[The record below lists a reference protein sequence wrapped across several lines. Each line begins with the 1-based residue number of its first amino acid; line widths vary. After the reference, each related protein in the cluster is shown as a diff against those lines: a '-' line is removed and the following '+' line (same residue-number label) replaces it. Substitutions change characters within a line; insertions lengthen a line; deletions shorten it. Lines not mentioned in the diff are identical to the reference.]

1 VYCHFLGDIIY
12 GNVPGC
18 QVFRRTRFVV
28 RKVLKT
34 AKKSSSLKKATP
46 KKAVKAKSK
55 TVSIKKTPSSKRT
68 APATRILIVNY
79 EFPPLGGG
87 GGVAALD
94 LAREWAKHAQVD
106 VLTSSFKDL
115 PRSEKVEG
123 INIYRVRVLFRRSR
137 DAASFISMLS
147 YLFFGFFKGMSLA
160 KKNRYTVINTHFAVP
175 SGPLGYIIGKLFSIP
190 NVLSLHGGDIYD
202 PSKKSSPHK
211 SIIFRTVIRII
222 LNRATRV
229 IAQSSNTR
237 GNAITYYKPK
247 KEIEIIALP
256 FHPPVIPKTKRSD
269 LAVDKNDFLIVT
281 CGRVV
286 KRKAYDVLIH
296 ALFEIKNPRVKLAIL
311 GDGPERKNL
320 EDLANYLGLHDRV
333 RFMGFVSEQEKF
345 SFLNVSDLFALTSL
359 HEGFGIVFMEAMF
372 CGKPIVCT
380 NHGGQTDFLF
390 HEQNALLLD
399 VGDIKACAEYISRF
413 MSDKKLYSRC
423 VTQNKKKI
431 RDFYADRISS
441 EYMKVFNEIRKR
453 N

>member
-1 VYCHFLGDIIY
+1 M
-12 GNVPGC
+12 
-18 QVFRRTRFVV
+18 V
-28 RKVLKT
+28 RKVSKT
-34 AKKSSSLKKATP
+34 VRKSAAKKKAAP
-46 KKAVKAKSK
+46 AVKAVRAKSSP
-55 TVSIKKTPSSKRT
+55 VKKKPVVKRT
-68 APATRILIVNY
+68 SPSTRILIVNY

-87 GGVAALD
+87 GGVAAFD

-115 PRSEKVEG
+115 PREEKVDG
-123 INIYRVRVLFRRSR
+123 INVHRVRVLFRRSR
-137 DAASFISMLS
+137 DAASFISMMS
-147 YLFFGFFKGMSLA
+147 YLVFGFFKGISLA
-160 KKNRYTVINTHFAVP
+160 RKNRYTAINTHFAVP
-175 SGPLGYIIGKLFSIP
+175 SGPLGYIIGRLFSIP

-211 SIIFRTVIRII
+211 SFFFRIAIRFI
-222 LNRATRV
+222 LNHATRV
-229 IAQSSNTR
+229 VAQSSNTR

-247 KEIEIIALP
+247 KEIGIIPLP
-256 FHPPVIPKTKRSD
+256 FHPPVIPKTKRSE
-269 LAVDKNDFLIVT
+269 LSFDKNDFVIVT
-281 CGRVV
+281 CGRAV

-311 GDGPERKNL
+311 GDGPEKKNL

-333 RFMGFVSEQEKF
+333 RFMGFVSEEEKF
-345 SFLNVSDLFALTSL
+345 AFMNVSDLFALTSL

-399 VGDIKACAEYISRF
+399 VGDIKSCAAYISRF
-413 MSDKKLYSRC
+413 MSDKKLYARC
-423 VTQNKKKI
+423 AAENKRKI
-431 RDFYADRISS
+431 RDFYADRIAAD
-441 EYMKVFNEIRKR
+441 YMKIFNEIRIQ